1 MGSSLIKLNCICSP
15 RTTRIPNLS
24 SPLSFCLSFSSS
36 SFCSPPQFLCLD
48 DWIKISFCS
57 PHSVPCHRRISSH
70 VSRCSLF
77 AASPRSVVPPLTH
90 SPTTHT
96 LKIRLT
102 CCLSQIPG
110 VPVGEFTFSRLFLAP
125 SLLHFVQPDACLS
138 GKREGKVRQDSLW
151 SPDFRCHSVVPC
163 VIVP

>member
-1 MGSSLIKLNCICSP
+1 L
-15 RTTRIPNLS
+15 
-24 SPLSFCLSFSSS
+24 
-36 SFCSPPQFLCLD
+36 FCSPPQFLCLD

-96 LKIRLT
+96 HIENPFDV
-102 CCLSQIPG
+102 LSLPDPG
-110 VPVGEFTFSRLFLAP
+110 CPGGRIYF
-125 SLLHFVQPDACLS
+125 LLHRLCLTLYNPTLVS

-151 SPDFRCHSVVPC
+151 SPDFRCHSASLCHCP
-163 VIVP
+163 VIRSTVCLASGDSCLALAQIH